1 MGQYN
6 FSVFNWSLNKEQL
19 NCHRLLNLRTISK
32 VYKFNSIASFWK
44 WQPLELFS
52 MLDHTFTRTF
62 SYQVEKVIPIWVR
75 LMYQPRKRKYVF
87 TEDYIQVSFWDQ
99 GFWRQGLSGMA
110 RGWLAKVRSLNSVK
124 LVKTEVILLLLNM
137 QNPSTANMGGS
148 LHRVLTNTRNIFI
161 ILLDQAVILLG

>member
-1 MGQYN
+1 
-6 FSVFNWSLNKEQL
+6 
-19 NCHRLLNLRTISK
+19 
-32 VYKFNSIASFWK
+32 
-44 WQPLELFS
+44 
-52 MLDHTFTRTF
+52 
-62 SYQVEKVIPIWVR
+62 
-75 LMYQPRKRKYVF
+75 
-87 TEDYIQVSFWDQ
+87 
-99 GFWRQGLSGMA
+99 MA